1 MMMRNQF
8 DDLLASREEQEHQF
22 PPFWQPQKGK
32 QQKEAPSSMISM
44 SEKQEGNKIHVI
56 RKGK

>member
-1 MMMRNQF
+1 MMMNQF
-8 DDLLASREEQEHQF
+8 DDLLASQEEQEHQF

-44 SEKQEGNKIHVI
+44 SEQQEGNKTHAI
-56 RKGK
+56 RQGK